1 MWKPEYNL
9 GIPIVDEQHRGVVA
23 TINSL
28 YYGMQNKHADTM
40 LRPVIEMINNYTTI
54 HFETEED
61 FLKKCGYPDL
71 EQHLELHNE
80 LKKKLSSVGKK
91 SIWEQDPSQFM
102 EFLKTWW
109 IDHICKKDWL
119 FRDYLLK

>member
-1 MWKPEYNL
+1 L

-28 YYGMQNKHADTM
+28 YFGMQNKHAGTM
-40 LRPVIEMINNYTTI
+40 LRPVIDMINNYTII
-54 HFETEED
+54 HFGTEEE
-61 FLKKCGYPDL
+61 FLTKSGYPDL
-71 EQHLELHNE
+71 KHHVELHNE
-80 LKKKLSSVGKK
+80 LKQKQSNVGKK
-91 SIWEQDPSQFM
+91 SLWGQDPHQFM

-109 IDHICKKDWL
+109 IDHICREDRL